1 MERTALYAG
10 SFDPITNGHLD
21 LIKRASKMY
30 DKLVVGV
37 IVNQSK
43 KATFTL
49 EERKLMIAKATE
61 NLPNVSVDSFDGLL
75 ADYVNANN
83 IDVLVRGLRATM
95 DFEYELQMAH
105 MNAHLFCS
113 ANNHVETIFLMS
125 SPNYSFISSS
135 IVKEVYDLKGD
146 IYGLVPDVVIEMMD
160 KKYKNK

>member
-21 LIKRASKMY
+21 LIERASKLY

-37 IVNQSK
+37 IVNQAK
-43 KATFTL
+43 TATFTL
-49 EERKLMIAKATE
+49 EERKEMIKNATGH
-61 NLPNVSVDSFDGLL
+61 LDNVCVDSFDGLL
-75 ADYVNANN
+75 ADYVNKNN
-83 IDVLVRGLRATM
+83 INVLVRGLRATM

-113 ANNHVETIFLMS
+113 ANNHVETIFLMT

-135 IVKEVYDLKGD
+135 IVKEVYELRGD
-146 IYGLVPDVVIEMMD
+146 IYGLVPDVVIDMMD
-160 KKYKNK
+160 KKYTKK